1 MPLDCFVAKPPRSD
15 DLHRP
20 SSRSRTWAEAI
31 QAPPSPPVI
40 ARSPRRSDPG
50 PPLRWTASSQGLLAV
65 TDITARHREEFPT
78 KRSRPHHHHP
88 SSRGVPDEAIQEPPP
103 LDCFVAGP
111 PRSDGHHHPSLRGV
125 SDEAIQAPPSPP
137 VIARS
142 PRRSDPGPPLRWT
155 ASSQGLLAV
164 TDTTT
169 RHREE
174 FPTKRSKILPPLDC
188 FVRGKRYARPR
199 ACRRMAA
206 CRISPT
212 VFSGVSVVKN

>member
-1 MPLDCFVAKPPRSD
+1 MPGGNSQWPCFRRPPAATDKGKHFQRPLRAPVRASTSYLLEIQTPRPPSALLRINRGHGETGEGIIQVAVTWEAGSGLRSLWSFVAQARMPLDCFVAKPPRSD

-20 SSRSRTWAEAI
+20 SSRSRTWA
-31 QAPPSPPVI
+31 
-40 ARSPRRSDPG
+40 
-50 PPLRWTASSQGLLAV
+50 
-65 TDITARHREEFPT
+65 
-78 KRSRPHHHHP
+78 
-88 SSRGVPDEAIQEPPP
+88 
-103 LDCFVAGP
+103 
-111 PRSDGHHHPSLRGV
+111 
-125 SDEAIQAPPSPP
+125 EAIQAPPSPP